1 MKDSMRAIRIIVQEV
16 SCDEWKPVSLL
27 FGCVNFQHCIVDGES
42 FAPQTLALV
51 GSAISNSECITDF
64 VCHGDGSPFRE
75 PDLGAPADFSII
87 PGVAI
92 DHPAEITRTINA
104 AITAA
109 SINSVTDV
117 AHNGVVERVALKLI
131 TEAVIDGTDAV
142 KGCVK
147 IVDKSVMAQF
157 EQSGTT
163 CQKIA
168 GRTVSIAPDIWASAK
183 PNQIEKLKAY
193 GPTADFVR
201 ETVHVQTLSAWT
213 REQLKLH
220 GRENGKIVLPEE
232 LRDAL
237 SIRDEFKVSV
247 RKS

>member
-1 MKDSMRAIRIIVQEV
+1 MTHE
-16 SCDEWKPVSLL
+16 
-27 FGCVNFQHCIVDGES
+27 
-42 FAPQTLALV
+42 
-51 GSAISNSECITDF
+51 TDWT
-64 VCHGDGSPFRE
+64 
-75 PDLGAPADFSII
+75 
-87 PGVAI
+87 AI
-92 DHPAEITRTINA
+92 DHPVEITKTVGVALSAALRNAIQQGVINGA
-104 AITAA
+104 
-109 SINSVTDV
+109 VQ
-117 AHNGVVERVALKLI
+117 RVALKLI
-131 TEAVIDGTDAV
+131 AEAMEDGVKAV
-142 KGCVK
+142 KEQIK
-147 IVDKSVMAQF
+147 IADKVVMAQF

-163 CQKIA
+163 SQKIA
-168 GRTVSIAPDIWASAK
+168 GRTVSIAADIWASAK

-201 ETVHVQTLSAWT
+201 ETVNVQTLSAWT